1 MNKSYI
7 YYLMQF
13 DETGDLIMS
22 SKTGYTDINRAQAI
36 CNRLNREHDFF
47 AKWKEGMQAYVDSN
61 EKIIAYKKEISDYE
75 RQYYPLYTKQDNKS
89 VKLRRKLDGLINKR
103 KTDIRKLQFTLEKEW
118 EEKTNFSRNNID
130 NNYYQY
136 SLHKIKVK

>member
-61 EKIIAYKKEISDYE
+61 ATIIAYKKEISDYE
-75 RQYYPLYTKQDNKS
+75 NQIYALYSKQDNKS
-89 VKLRRKLDGLINKR
+89 QQLCRKLDGLVAKCNS
-103 KTDIRKLQFTLEKEW
+103 DMRKLQLILEKEW
-118 EEKTNFSRNNID
+118 KEKTNFSIYNID